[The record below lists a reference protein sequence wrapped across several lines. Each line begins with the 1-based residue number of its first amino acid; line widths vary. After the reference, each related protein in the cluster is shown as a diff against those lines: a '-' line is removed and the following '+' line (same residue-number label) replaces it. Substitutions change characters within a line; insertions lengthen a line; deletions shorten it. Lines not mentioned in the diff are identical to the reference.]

1 MKKKTLLPIA
11 LLAVGLAMAACGT
24 KTDTSSNGGASD
36 APTSSEVAPTPT
48 SSEEDVSQY
57 NISISNKDDL
67 QASGWVAGASRT
79 INLAITPAGNVT
91 ALINSGDIKITSS
104 NTEVVS
110 ISGKIATAGKTA
122 GKATITVT
130 YKTHTDTVEVTNE
143 GEMKEPAHE
152 KKTVAELVNEVSDK
166 NVKTVIYE
174 VEAYVVAWQSGKDNA
189 TKYGNYYIA
198 DSMDEGAKQILV
210 YGSSANATLVW
221 GTTSY
226 TVTSPQDFLTD
237 AVTKDIGIGYK
248 LKLEVCGLMYST
260 TQELTGKVVS
270 AEAPAAVKAE
280 TVTLN
285 ADKGWVHV
293 GKTYT
298 AKATLGP
305 VGGVGTVTWTSSDEK
320 VATVADG
327 VITGVKAGT
336 ATITAALDGT
346 EAKATIA
353 ITVEEEDTSATLIT
367 APVVGTA
374 YKAGIAHAG
383 IYAAS
388 GKYMYYV
395 DGTINDNYLNTTSK
409 VSDSVDVYLENVGED
424 TSKYH
429 LYFMSGEAKKYIELA
444 PVESNGKTYY
454 NPKIVDTPT
463 YAATYDSKLNTL
475 VFDIGGV
482 SKVISTSGSLTFA
495 TIGGRNAS
503 ESDYAMH
510 FYTVAATEP
519 VEPEKYHGQ
528 TVDDA
533 LTVSDAVAI
542 AKGTG
547 SVATENKY
555 YITGKVSSI
564 KDKFSASYGN
574 ISVFISADG
583 TTTGDQFEL
592 YRLQGINGAK
602 LLTEYD
608 VEVGD
613 TVTVYT
619 DIKMYTPKTGDPV
632 YENSTT
638 PCPIVSIT
646 KASSA
651 KHVVLNKTA
660 VTVDA
665 GKTVDLSGVVG
676 PTTGTDIGSDK
687 ITWSVDQG
695 GTLSATSGS
704 KVTFTAGSTTGT
716 ATVTASWKETEDSE
730 PITAT
735 CTITISEPADATVS
749 APYTVGFESTDGFTA
764 SNTYNNTDEVAFG
777 AKGSQ
782 WGTICGTVATTN
794 AIADSQSMQMR
805 YYSSKKVDPV
815 AQMKYDVAG
824 VKSVSFVYQGAVT
837 GNSCTVYVST
847 DSGTT
852 WTSVGTANPTA
863 ASKTETFTY
872 SFESVVEKARIK
884 LVMNTHGTEKKG
896 FVFDNVQF
904 TAK

>member
-24 KTDTSSNGGASD
+24 KTDTSSKGGASD
-36 APTSSEVAPTPT
+36 APTSSEVAPTPS

-57 NISISNKDDL
+57 NISISNKDEL

-110 ISGKIATAGKTA
+110 ISGKVATAGKTA

-143 GEMKEPAHE
+143 GEMKEPAHQ

-174 VEAYVVAWQSGKDNA
+174 VEAYVVAWQSGKDNG

-198 DSMDEGAKQILV
+198 DSMDKDAKQILV
-210 YGSSANATLVW
+210 YGSSANATLTW

-226 TVTSPQDFLTD
+226 TVTSPEDFLTD
-237 AVTKDIGIGYK
+237 SSTKDIGIGYK
-248 LKLEVCGLMYST
+248 LKLEVCGLMYNT

-285 ADKGWVHV
+285 ADKGWVRV

-305 VGGVGTVTWTSSDEK
+305 VGGVGTLTWTSSDEK

-336 ATITAALDGT
+336 ATITASLDGT
-346 EAKATIA
+346 EAKATVA

-395 DGTINDNYLNTTSK
+395 DGTLSANSYYLNTITDAS
-409 VSDSVDVYLENVGED
+409 SAVDVYLENVGESTD
-424 TSKYH
+424 KYYM
-429 LYFMSGEAKKYIELA
+429 YFKSGEAKKYIELYCSDA
-444 PVESNGKTYY
+444 ENKYY
-454 NPKIVDTPT
+454 NPRIVDTPT

-475 VFDIGGV
+475 VFDIDGV
-482 SKVISTSGSLTFA
+482 SKVISTSGTSTYN
-495 TIGGRNAS
+495 TIGSRNAS

-533 LTVSDAVAI
+533 LTPSEAVAI
-542 AKGTG
+542 AKTAGTT
-547 SVATENKY
+547 ATTNKY
-555 YITGKVSSI
+555 YITGKISSI
-564 KDKFSASYGN
+564 ETAFSSASGFVTVY
-574 ISVFISADG
+574 ISNDG
-583 TTTGDQFEL
+583 TTEGDQFEVYKL
-592 YRLQGINGAK
+592 YGIDGK
-602 LLTEYD
+602 KFLTTYD

-613 TVTVYT
+613 TITVNSTIKTFEVKDYSSGDGVVTGY
-619 DIKMYTPKTGDPV
+619 V
-632 YENSTT
+632 YETADKSVSL
-638 PCPIVSIT
+638 VSIA
-646 KASSA
+646 KSSDV
-651 KHVVLNKTA
+651 KHLVLDKTTA
-660 VTVDA
+660 IIDA
-665 GKTVDLSGVVG
+665 GKSVAVTAYVG
-676 PTTGTDIGSDK
+676 PTTGTNALGADVK
-687 ITWSVDQG
+687 WSVTG
-695 GTLSATSGS
+695 EGATLDVTSGANVNVS
-704 KVTFTAGSTTGT
+704 CATVGTVVVT
-716 ATVTASWKETEDSE
+716 ATYGEGDNAIV
-730 PITAT
+730 AT
-735 CTITISEPADATVS
+735 CTITVDAVIETKTVTS
-749 APYTVGFESTDGFTA
+749 TAPTD
-764 SNTYNNTDEVAFG
+764 
-777 AKGSQ
+777 
-782 WGTICGTVATTN
+782 
-794 AIADSQSMQMR
+794 
-805 YYSSKKVDPV
+805 
-815 AQMKYDVAG
+815 
-824 VKSVSFVYQGAVT
+824 
-837 GNSCTVYVST
+837 
-847 DSGTT
+847 
-852 WTSVGTANPTA
+852 TANPYIKEETTTNYADKIGLDTSVFDVQFKKNTCTNGSGFVRLNAKDKVIQVYSKASIVISVKAAEGKTA
-863 ASKTETFTY
+863 
-872 SFESVVEKARIK
+872 VIK
-884 LVMNTHGTEKKG
+884 DVTVNLSANGTMTIDGTEFVANKG
-896 FVFDNVQF
+896 SVRPVGTSVEIVASSTSQIKVSSISITYGF
-904 TAK
+904 TEAE